1 MRQNGRHTVDSVSEQ
16 VLSVFRIS
24 QSTFVGCTGA
34 NRLLDTEYVEPIMRF
49 QPITTELD
57 PLEEIDEILPI
68 INDLARD
75 LINQSGLQ
83 NLRVM
88 AEPNDRLPESG

>member
-1 MRQNGRHTVDSVSEQ
+1 
-16 VLSVFRIS
+16 
-24 QSTFVGCTGA
+24 
-34 NRLLDTEYVEPIMRF
+34 MRF

>member
-1 MRQNGRHTVDSVSEQ
+1 MKKRLMDDFKAAMKSRDEIRKNTINMVRAAIKQVEVDT
-16 VLSVFRIS
+16 R
-24 QSTFVGCTGA
+24 
-34 NRLLDTEYVEPIMRF
+34 
-49 QPITTELD
+49 TELTD
-57 PLEEIDEILPI
+57 DEILPI